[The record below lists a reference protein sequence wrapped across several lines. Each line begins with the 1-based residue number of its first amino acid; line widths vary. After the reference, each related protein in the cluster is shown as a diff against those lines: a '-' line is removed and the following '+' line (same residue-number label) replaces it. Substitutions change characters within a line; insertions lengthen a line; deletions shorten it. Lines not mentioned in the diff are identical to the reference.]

1 MIGDE
6 MSHAFPMLRA
16 GGLFIMLAGLGVALG
31 GVFPP
36 QRKLLLALGGGLA
49 TVVICLSASALS
61 QPFGPPSNAQ
71 IAALVGSIA
80 LELLL
85 VALVVKRFQAAGE
98 RTFFLAILFV
108 VGVHFLPMA
117 LAFGPLCVAL
127 GAAAIANASVG
138 LWRMR
143 DAPLTTLWLM
153 DGAIKILFGGL
164 MYASGGS

>member
-1 MIGDE
+1 
-6 MSHAFPMLRA
+6 
-16 GGLFIMLAGLGVALG
+16 
-31 GVFPP
+31 
-36 QRKLLLALGGGLA
+36 
-49 TVVICLSASALS
+49 
-61 QPFGPPSNAQ
+61 
-71 IAALVGSIA
+71 LVGSIA

-164 MYASGGS
+164 MYASGGL